1 MSASPEQNNSVQGI
15 LHDSL
20 TSVGFEPVT
29 LPVSDKNIIGSNL
42 SKMDQNGSNI
52 PSMSL
57 LRREG
62 SNMSVASLPA
72 TMKDGTQKPFFRS
85 KIPTPTKSGQSTPY
99 GSRTDLSKLRNLSSP
114 PPIPPKPKL
123 VNDSKQQ
130 TTGFQKVP
138 LRREISLPPCLNE
151 RRGSVDSTAGGGRGN
166 KSGRTTPTSGMRT
179 RIPQLR
185 ASTEKLNNNS
195 PTNNTVKGQIRK
207 WESSA
212 SLTTGLEVS
221 LRIFVFSLMFFFQ
234 GTVRVVTN

>member
-1 MSASPEQNNSVQGI
+1 MGSSVQIIVQRVECYLFFPKIKRSEIPACCEFSQNKNKMSASPEQNNSVQGI

-20 TSVGFEPVT
+20 TSVGFEHVT
-29 LPVSDKNIIGSNL
+29 LPISDKNIIGSNL

-85 KIPTPTKSGQSTPY
+85 KIPTPTKSG
-99 GSRTDLSKLRNLSSP
+99 
-114 PPIPPKPKL
+114 
-123 VNDSKQQ
+123 
-130 TTGFQKVP
+130 
-138 LRREISLPPCLNE
+138 
-151 RRGSVDSTAGGGRGN
+151 
-166 KSGRTTPTSGMRT
+166 RTTPTSGMRT

-185 ASTEKLNNNS
+185 ASTEKLNNSS

-212 SLTTGLEVS
+212 SLTTGLE
-221 LRIFVFSLMFFFQ
+221 LHNQAETEKHIKPM
-234 GTVRVVTN
+234 

>member
-1 MSASPEQNNSVQGI
+1 
-15 LHDSL
+15 
-20 TSVGFEPVT
+20 
-29 LPVSDKNIIGSNL
+29 
-42 SKMDQNGSNI
+42 
-52 PSMSL
+52 
-57 LRREG
+57 
-62 SNMSVASLPA
+62 MSVASLPA

-185 ASTEKLNNNS
+185 ASSEKLNNNS

-221 LRIFVFSLMFFFQ
+221 LGIFVFSLMFFFKEPLQ
-234 GTVRVVTN
+234 